1 MKNLE
6 VWEVGYKKILT
17 KIERNRR
24 EILGMF
30 VNDFRNIREM
40 CEILERNLRNI

>member
-6 VWEVGYKKILT
+6 VWEVGFKKILK

-30 VNDFRNIREM
+30 EKD
-40 CEILERNLRNI
+40 